1 MAKNAI
7 VLIALNPK
15 MKEAHLFV
23 LILALEFAFLGGVS
37 ISQDIQS
44 HAPPLS
50 QRNLGLWF
58 VEHPQY
64 SVALPGDRVYFSCKT
79 NRASSDHSIRWLH
92 NRKLIPENDPNYQM
106 SNGALTLQMHSSP
119 EAYQNQS
126 GEYQCLS
133 SLSPSLSIAS
143 LPASLSIAKLEDFMF
158 ERPKTVEAYRG
169 NDVVIECAQ
178 APESNPPAFIQF
190 YKDGRPLES
199 SMPNES
205 EQNWELLQGETLL
218 IYNVNDHNA
227 GQYSCSA
234 FNHITNE
241 KKMSQSHT
249 TLVVKEPNRNE
260 KSRLTFR
267 PRDRYSVPLGE
278 NITIPCV
285 ASGNPKPVIDWTRVG
300 SNEQLPANHGCL
312 TIEKAKEIDSGSYMC
327 AIFNGSRRYLRKTT
341 VIVLIPPIFT
351 KVPKLV
357 GNSEVDQGVTLY
369 LHCQALGTPM
379 PDVVWYFNGL
389 PLEMNVG
396 HVVMANGTL
405 ILGPVTKQ
413 DEGVYQCFISN
424 NIGKNFTNVLLRVKL
439 SSEDSAQEDQDLAV
453 NQRALDHLQSYPPS
467 KPNVTQTARDSVL
480 LTWTV
485 PDVPNAMPI
494 EFFKVQFREFR
505 KGHTRSEWRTLDEV
519 IMGRSRSFEVIG
531 LKDHVKYRFRIVAV
545 YANHDN
551 RQGALSKRFKLDTEY
566 NLDEAPK
573 MAPIITEVLPLSEK
587 SLRVGWRMP
596 SLTDQP
602 IEGYFIFIRKFHA
615 PESRFRK
622 VTMIGKESHSYIF
635 EDLEPGQNYEIK
647 VEAFNFQGNSPS
659 SRMARRSTLPHP
671 QSAESS
677 HLLTN
682 KPTGLDDHQKPS
694 LLNNELNDENSI
706 PNTNDFDLTSDVISD
721 DQVLLY
727 LVIGAILVGLLLV
740 LIVCCSVVG
749 CIQKRRAHK
758 NMTSSNVAIHEKYLD
773 TARHITLNH
782 SGRGGGL
789 DSHAFTYHERFQ
801 SDPRLSS
808 TPEDDIPT
816 METSFSTPN
825 RLSQMLGHSNHQL
838 ARSVTL
844 TGDGGGLTPN
854 PNQMGSS
861 MMSCEGSLKN
871 AGEISFQSE
880 DQVSLGYDEYTD
892 EPSRTSWKRRRKSE
906 EIL

>member
-1 MAKNAI
+1 MRASSLFSTLIWAAI
-7 VLIALNPK
+7 GFDSLV
-15 MKEAHLFV
+15 
-23 LILALEFAFLGGVS
+23 GVS

-44 HAPPLS
+44 HAHPPLS

-64 SVALPGDRVYFSCKT
+64 SVALPGDRVYFSCET
-79 NRASSDHSIRWLH
+79 NRGSSDHSIRWMH
-92 NRKLIPENDPNYQM
+92 NRQLIPENDPNYQM
-106 SNGALTLQMHSSP
+106 SNGALTLEMHPTAELS
-119 EAYQNQS
+119 QNQS
-126 GEYQCLS
+126 GEYQCVS
-133 SLSPSLSIAS
+133 SLHRRWSIAS

-158 ERPKTVEAYRG
+158 ERPKTLEAYRG

-190 YKDGRPLES
+190 YQDGRPLEG
-199 SMPNES
+199 SMADES
-205 EQNWELLQGETLL
+205 VANWELLQGETLL
-218 IYNVNDHNA
+218 IYNVNDRNA

-285 ASGNPKPVIDWTRVG
+285 ASGNPKPAIIWTRVG
-300 SNEQLPANHGCL
+300 SNHPLPAKHGCL
-312 TIEKAKEIDSGSYMC
+312 TIAKAKEIDSGSYMC
-327 AIFNGSRRYLRKTT
+327 AIYNGSRRFLRKTT

-357 GNSEVDQGVTLY
+357 GNPQVNPGQTVY
-369 LHCQALGTPM
+369 FHCQASGTPM
-379 PDVVWYFNGL
+379 PDLVWYFNGL
-389 PLEMNVG
+389 PLPMDEN
-396 HVVMANGTL
+396 HVVLANGTL
-405 ILGPVTKQ
+405 MLGPVTKT
-413 DEGVYQCFISN
+413 DEGVYQCFLSN
-424 NIGKNFTNVLLRVKL
+424 NIGRNFTNVVLQVKSNSML
-439 SSEDSAQEDQDLAV
+439 SAREDGDQVDRP
-453 NQRALDHLQSYPPS
+453 NTLDHLRSYPPS
-467 KPNVTQTARDSVL
+467 KPNVTQTARDSIL
-480 LTWTV
+480 LTWIV
-485 PDVPNAMPI
+485 PDMPNAMPI

-505 KGHTRSEWRTLDEV
+505 RGHPRSEWRTLDEE

-531 LKDHVKYRFRIVAV
+531 LKDQVKYRFRIVAV

-551 RQGALSKRFKLDTEY
+551 RQGPLSKRFKLDTEY
-566 NLDEAPK
+566 RLDEAPK
-573 MAPIITEVLPLSEK
+573 VAPIITEVLPLSEK

-596 SLTDQP
+596 SVTDQP
-602 IEGYFIFIRKFHA
+602 IEGYFIFIRRFH
-615 PESRFRK
+615 PRESRFRK

-635 EDLEPGQNYEIK
+635 EELEPSQNYEIK

-659 SRMARRSTLPHP
+659 SRMTRRSTLPHP

-677 HLLTN
+677 HLLEN
-682 KPTGLDDHQKPS
+682 GAIGSSSPIPPGNLDNLDNDW
-694 LLNNELNDENSI
+694 LRNNEL
-706 PNTNDFDLTSDVISD
+706 DLTSDVISD
-721 DQVLLY
+721 HQVLLY

-773 TARHITLNH
+773 TARRITLNH
-782 SGRGGGL
+782 SGRDGGL
-789 DSHAFTYHERFQ
+789 DSHAFNYHERFQ
-801 SDPRLSS
+801 SDPQLSS
-808 TPEDDIPT
+808 TPEDDPPTT
-816 METSFSTPN
+816 METSFSSPN
-825 RLSQMLGHSNHQL
+825 RLSQMLQHSNQIQL
-838 ARSVTL
+838 AHSVT
-844 TGDGGGLTPN
+844 TSGEGGLTPHSN
-854 PNQMGSS
+854 VLGSS
-861 MMSCEGSLKN
+861 SVVSCEGSLN
-871 AGEISFQSE
+871 NNGGEISFQSE

-906 EIL
+906 ELL